1 MTANSTW
8 QFCIDRGG
16 TFTDIVARGPDGRL
30 LTHKLLSENPEAYAD
45 AATAGIADLLGVPRG
60 AKLPTELI
68 QSVKMGTTV
77 ATNALLERK
86 GDRVLLLVS
95 EGFRD
100 AIEIGYQARPKIF
113 ARRIEKP
120 SMLYV
125 RVAEVPERMR
135 TDGAVETPLDL
146 AATRA
151 AFEAAR
157 AEGIDAVAIVFMHA
171 YAFPEHEREAARL
184 AHEAGFAQIS
194 VSHEVS
200 PLVKFV
206 GRGDTTVVDA
216 YLSPLLRRYV
226 DRVASALSTRPSG
239 GRSDTSR
246 AKQPGEGEPTDVESR
261 LTQTPS
267 PQGSGG
273 SPHTTGSA
281 GRPPREAEASDPKL
295 LFMQSSG
302 GLTSA
307 HLFKGKD
314 AILSGPAGGVV
325 GAVET
330 ARIAGF
336 GRVIGFDMGGTS
348 TDVCHFDGV
357 YERTFESVV
366 AGVRVRAPMML
377 IHTVAAGGGSILFYD
392 GARFRVGPDSA
403 GANPG
408 PACYRRGGPLTVTD
422 ANVMVGKLVPDYFPK
437 IFGPAQ
443 DQPLD
448 AEIVR
453 ARFAALAA
461 EIGDGREP
469 AQVADGFIRI
479 AVENMANAILTIS
492 VQRGYDVADYVLNSF
507 GGAGGQHAC
516 LVADALGLARVLIH
530 PLSGVLSAY
539 GMGLAELKATRSHA
553 VLRLLD
559 AEGLAAAEDL
569 AAPLAE
575 DAKDELASQGVARA
589 FIRISIVAHLRY
601 LGTDS
606 SLAVALVV
614 EHFTSPLEGEVDRSL
629 IGQEGG
635 DQRQVSSEDPTPL
648 PNPSPQGGRES
659 ASSLLAK
666 LRSAFEAMHRQRFGF
681 ISPDKAIEIEAVEVE
696 ALGGGDH
703 PREPDLPLSIDELPE
718 PETMTR
724 LFTGGA
730 WRDAPVFLRSGL
742 EPGHCVAG
750 PALIIEPHQTVLVEP
765 HWQAEVTAKN
775 HLLLT
780 RASAR
785 ETRAALGTSVDPV
798 LLEVFNKRFTAIA
811 EQMGYALQNTARSVN
826 IKERLDFSCAIFDG
840 EGRLVA
846 NAPHIPVHLGSM
858 DRSVE
863 TIRREVGGDLAPGD
877 VWMLNAPYNGG
888 THLPDITVVTP
899 VFAEAS
905 FEARRDPEARAEQAS
920 KGDGAHL
927 RTTPGI
933 LFFVAARGHHAD
945 IGGLAPGSMSP
956 KATRIEEEGVYIDS
970 FKLVEGGRFRE
981 EAVLELLTKGPYPA
995 RDPAQNIADLK
1006 AQAAANIKGVQ
1017 ELGKMVAQ
1025 YGLAVV
1031 QAYMGHVQDN
1041 AAASVARVIE
1051 QLKPSSF
1058 EVETDTGARIKAAI
1072 DVDRERGKAIV
1083 DFTGTSAQQPDTFN
1097 APEPIT
1103 RACALY
1109 VFRTLV
1115 DDDIPL
1121 NAGCLRHIEIIV
1133 PDGSMLS
1140 PRYPAA
1146 VAAGNVE
1153 TSQTIVNCLYGALGV
1168 LGSAQ
1173 GTMNNLT
1180 FGNARAQYYE
1190 TICSGAPAGPGFDG
1204 AAAVQT
1210 HMTNSRLTDP
1220 EVLELRYPVLL
1231 ERFEIRRGSGGQG
1244 SWRAGDGTLRVIR
1257 FLERMECAILSGFR
1271 RMRPFGASGGDA
1283 GEPGANFVRRI
1294 DGRLEHLDACAQIV
1308 LEPGEAITIKTP
1320 TGGGYGA
1327 PDK

>member
-1 MTANSTW
+1 MTRSGTW

-16 TFTDIVARGPDGRL
+16 TFTDIVAHSPDGRL

-45 AATAGIADLLGVPRG
+45 AATAGIADLLQVTRG
-60 AKLPTELI
+60 QPLPTERI
-68 QSVKMGTTV
+68 AMVKMGTTV

-86 GDRVLLLVS
+86 GDPVLLLVS

-100 AIEIGYQARPKIF
+100 ALEIGYQARPKIF
-113 ARRIEKP
+113 ARKIEKP

-125 RVAEVPERMR
+125 RVAEVPERIR
-135 TDGAVETPLDL
+135 ADGGVETQLDT
-146 AATRA
+146 A
-151 AFEAAR
+151 AAR
-157 AEGIDAVAIVFMHA
+157 AVLDAARADGIDSVAVVFMHA
-171 YAFPEHEREAARL
+171 YAHPKHEKIAAEL
-184 AHEAGFAQIS
+184 AREAGFAQIS

-216 YLSPLLRRYV
+216 YLSPLLYRYI
-226 DRVASALSTRPSG
+226 DRVAGVLASETGRTR
-239 GRSDTSR
+239 
-246 AKQPGEGEPTDVESR
+246 
-261 LTQTPS
+261 
-267 PQGSGG
+267 
-273 SPHTTGSA
+273 
-281 GRPPREAEASDPKL
+281 L

-307 HLFKGKD
+307 RLFKGKD

-325 GAVET
+325 GAIET
-330 ARIAGF
+330 ARLVGF
-336 GRVIGFDMGGTS
+336 TRVIGFDMGGTS

-357 YERTFESVV
+357 YERTFDSVV

-377 IHTVAAGGGSILFYD
+377 IHTVAAGGGSILVYNA
-392 GARFRVGPDSA
+392 ARFRVGPDSA

-422 ANVMVGKLVPDYFPK
+422 ANVMVGKLQSAFFPK
-437 IFGPAQ
+437 IFGPTQ

-448 AEIVR
+448 AELVQTH
-453 ARFAALAA
+453 FAALAA
-461 EIGDGREP
+461 EIGNGREP

-492 VQRGYDVADYVLNSF
+492 VQRGYDVTDYVLNSF

-516 LVADALGLARVLIH
+516 LVADALGIRRVLIH

-539 GMGLAELKATRSHA
+539 GMGLAELKATRSRA
-553 VLRLLD
+553 VLGMLD
-559 AEGLAAAEDL
+559 AEGLAAAEAL

-575 DAKDELASQGVARA
+575 EATEELAGQGVAPA
-589 FIRISIVAHLRY
+589 GIRVSVQAHLRY

-606 SLAVALVV
+606 ALPVPLGTLAEL
-614 EHFTSPLEGEVDRSL
+614 
-629 IGQEGG
+629 
-635 DQRQVSSEDPTPL
+635 
-648 PNPSPQGGRES
+648 
-659 ASSLLAK
+659 K
-666 LRSAFEAMHRQRFGF
+666 SAFEAMHRQRFGF
-681 ISPDKAIEIEAVEVE
+681 VSPDKAIEIEAIEVE

-703 PREPDLPLSIDELPE
+703 PQEPDLPLSPGGS
-718 PETMTR
+718 PPPQTTTR
-724 LFTGGA
+724 LFTAGA
-730 WRDAPVFLRSGL
+730 WHDAPVFLRDDL
-742 EPGHCVAG
+742 KPGHRVAG
-750 PALIIEPHQTVLVEP
+750 PALIIELHQTVVVEP
-765 HWQAEVTAKN
+765 NWQATVTAKN

-780 RASAR
+780 RASTR
-785 ETRAALGTSVDPV
+785 EARAALDTSADPV

-863 TIRREVGGDLAPGD
+863 TVRREVGARLTPGD

-899 VFAEAS
+899 VFAKNG
-905 FEARRDPEARAEQAS
+905 AE
-920 KGDGAHL
+920 
-927 RTTPGI
+927 I

-945 IGGLAPGSMSP
+945 IGGIAPGSMSP
-956 KATRIEEEGVYIDS
+956 KATRIEEEGVYVDP
-970 FKLVEGGRFRE
+970 FKLVEAGSFRE
-981 EAVLELLTKGPYPA
+981 EAVMMLLTEGPYPA

-1006 AQAAANIKGVQ
+1006 AQAAANTKGVE

-1025 YGLAVV
+1025 YGLDVV

-1051 QLKPSSF
+1051 TLEPASF
-1058 EVETDTGARIKAAI
+1058 EVETDTGARIKVAI
-1072 DVDRERGKAIV
+1072 RIDRARGKAIV
-1083 DFTGTSAQQPDTFN
+1083 DFTGTSEQQPDTFN

-1103 RACALY
+1103 RACVLY

-1133 PDGSMLS
+1133 PEGSMLA

-1153 TSQTIVNCLYGALGV
+1153 TSQTIVNCLYGALGS
-1168 LGSAQ
+1168 LSSAQ

-1180 FGNARAQYYE
+1180 FGDARTQYYE

-1204 AAAVQT
+1204 APAVQT

-1231 ERFEIRRGSGGQG
+1231 ERFEIRRCSGGKG
-1244 SWRAGDGTLRVIR
+1244 RWCAGDGTLRVIR

-1271 RMRPFGASGGDA
+1271 RMRPFGLYGGEP
-1283 GEPGANFVRRI
+1283 GEPGANFVRRNNGRMEDL
-1294 DGRLEHLDACAQIV
+1294 DGCAQVV
-1308 LEPGEAITIKTP
+1308 LNPGEAIIIKTP
-1320 TGGGYGA
+1320 TGGGYGDPLQITKGAGPNPA
-1327 PDK
+1327 PSLTPCLSDFPRLKRLQAGGRPDPARP

>member
-1 MTANSTW
+1 MTSSGTW

-16 TFTDIVARGPDGRL
+16 TFTDIVARAPDGRL

-45 AATAGIADLLGVPRG
+45 AATAGIADLLEVARWD
-60 AKLPTELI
+60 ALPTELI
-68 QSVKMGTTV
+68 HSVKMGTTV

-100 AIEIGYQARPKIF
+100 ALEIGYQARPKIF
-113 ARRIEKP
+113 ARKIEKP

-135 TDGAVETPLDL
+135 ADGAIETPLDR
-146 AATRA
+146 AATRDA
-151 AFEAAR
+151 LEAAR
-157 AEGIDAVAIVFMHA
+157 ADGIDAVAIVFMHA
-171 YAFPEHEREAARL
+171 YAFPNHEREAALL

-194 VSHEVS
+194 VSHAVS

-226 DRVASALSTRPSG
+226 DRVAAALSSEVSKT
-239 GRSDTSR
+239 
-246 AKQPGEGEPTDVESR
+246 
-261 LTQTPS
+261 
-267 PQGSGG
+267 
-273 SPHTTGSA
+273 
-281 GRPPREAEASDPKL
+281 KL

-392 GARFRVGPDSA
+392 GARFRVGPDFA

-422 ANVMVGKLVPDYFPK
+422 ANVMVGKLVPAFFPK
-437 IFGPAQ
+437 IFGPTQ

-448 AEIVR
+448 AEVVR
-453 ARFAALAA
+453 EGFAALAA
-461 EIGDGREP
+461 EIGDGRE
-469 AQVADGFIRI
+469 AARVADGFIRI
-479 AVENMANAILTIS
+479 AVENMANAILSIS
-492 VQRGYDVADYVLNSF
+492 VQRGYDVTDYVLNTF

-516 LVADALGLARVLIH
+516 LVADALGIGSVLIH

-539 GMGLAELKATRSHA
+539 GMGLAELKATRSRA

-559 AEGLAAAEDL
+559 AEGLAAAEAL
-569 AAPLAE
+569 AAPLAD
-575 DAKDELASQGVARA
+575 DAKAELAGQGVARNA
-589 FIRISIVAHLRY
+589 IRISVLAHLRY

-606 SLAVALVV
+606 SLPV
-614 EHFTSPLEGEVDRSL
+614 PLG
-629 IGQEGG
+629 
-635 DQRQVSSEDPTPL
+635 T
-648 PNPSPQGGRES
+648 
-659 ASSLLAK
+659 LAELK
-666 LRSAFEAMHRQRFGF
+666 SAFEAMHRQRFGF
-681 ISPDKAIEIEAVEVE
+681 ISPDRPIEIEAIEVE

-703 PREPDLPLSIDELPE
+703 PHEPDLPLSIDELPE
-718 PETMTR
+718 SQTMTR
-724 LFTGGA
+724 LFTGGT
-730 WRDAPVFLRSGL
+730 WHDAPVFLRVGL

-750 PALIIEPHQTVLVEP
+750 PALIIEPHQTVVIEP

-780 RASAR
+780 RATKR
-785 ETRAALGTSVDPV
+785 ETRTALGTNVDPV
-798 LLEVFNKRFTAIA
+798 LLEVFNKRFTSIA

-863 TIRREVGGDLAPGD
+863 TIRREVGTDLKRGD

-899 VFAEAS
+899 VFATS
-905 FEARRDPEARAEQAS
+905 GAE
-920 KGDGAHL
+920 
-927 RTTPGI
+927 I

-945 IGGLAPGSMSP
+945 IGGIAPGSMSP
-956 KATRIEEEGVYIDS
+956 KATRIEEEGVYIDP
-970 FKLVEGGRFRE
+970 FKLVEDGRFRE
-981 EAVLELLTKGPYPA
+981 DSVLELLTQGPYPA

-1006 AQAAANIKGVQ
+1006 AQAAANAKGV
-1017 ELGKMVAQ
+1017 EEIGKMVAQ

-1051 QLKPSSF
+1051 HLKPSSF
-1058 EVETDTGARIKAAI
+1058 EVETDTGARIKVAI
-1072 DVDRERGKAIV
+1072 SVDRAAAKAIV
-1083 DFTGTSAQQPDTFN
+1083 DFTGTSGQQPDTFN

-1103 RACALY
+1103 RACVLY

-1121 NAGCLRHIEIIV
+1121 NAGCLLHIEIVV
-1133 PDGSMLS
+1133 PEGSMLA

-1153 TSQTIVNCLYGALGV
+1153 TSQTVVNCLYGALQV

-1180 FGNARAQYYE
+1180 FGNARTQYYE
-1190 TICSGAPAGPGFDG
+1190 TICSGAPAGPGFEG

-1220 EVLELRYPVLL
+1220 ELLELRYPVLL
-1231 ERFEIRRGSGGQG
+1231 ERFEIRRGSGGKG
-1244 SWRAGDGTLRVIR
+1244 KWRAGDGTLRVIR

-1271 RMRPFGASGGDA
+1271 RMRPFGAKG
-1283 GEPGANFVRRI
+1283 GEPGEAGANSVRRK
-1294 DGRLEHLDACAQIV
+1294 DGRMESLDACAQV
-1308 LEPGEAITIKTP
+1308 TLDPGEAIIIRTP
-1320 TGGGYGA
+1320 TGGGFGDPY
-1327 PDK
+1327 K

>member
-1 MTANSTW
+1 MTRSGTW

-16 TFTDIVARGPDGRL
+16 TFTDIVARSPDGRL

-45 AATAGIADLLGVPRG
+45 AATAGIADLLQATRG
-60 AKLPTELI
+60 QPLPTERI
-68 QSVKMGTTV
+68 ARVKMGTTV

-86 GDRVLLLVS
+86 GDPVLLLVS

-100 AIEIGYQARPKIF
+100 ALEIGYQARPKIF
-113 ARRIEKP
+113 ARKIEKP

-125 RVAEVPERMR
+125 RVAEVLERIR
-135 TDGAVETPLDL
+135 SDGGVETQLDT
-146 AATRA
+146 A
-151 AFEAAR
+151 AAR
-157 AEGIDAVAIVFMHA
+157 AVLGAARMDGIDSVAIVFMHA
-171 YAFPEHEREAARL
+171 YAHPKHEKIAAEL
-184 AHEAGFAQIS
+184 AREAGFAQIS

-216 YLSPLLRRYV
+216 YLSPLLYRYV
-226 DRVASALSTRPSG
+226 DRVAGVLASE
-239 GRSDTSR
+239 TSR
-246 AKQPGEGEPTDVESR
+246 T
-261 LTQTPS
+261 
-267 PQGSGG
+267 
-273 SPHTTGSA
+273 
-281 GRPPREAEASDPKL
+281 KL

-330 ARIAGF
+330 ARLAGF
-336 GRVIGFDMGGTS
+336 TRVIGFDMGGTS

-357 YERTFESVV
+357 YERTFDSVV

-377 IHTVAAGGGSILFYD
+377 IHTVAAGGGSILVYSA
-392 GARFRVGPDSA
+392 ARFRVGPHSA

-422 ANVMVGKLVPDYFPK
+422 ANVMVGKLQSAFFPK
-437 IFGPAQ
+437 IFGPTQ

-448 AEIVR
+448 AEIVQTH
-453 ARFAALAA
+453 FAALAA

-492 VQRGYDVADYVLNSF
+492 VQRGYDVAHYVLNSF

-516 LVADALGLARVLIH
+516 LVADALGIGRVLIH

-539 GMGLAELKATRSHA
+539 GMGLAELKATRSRA
-553 VLRLLD
+553 VLRVLD
-559 AEGLAAAEDL
+559 AEGLAAAKAL

-575 DAKDELASQGVARA
+575 EATEELAGQGVAPA
-589 FIRISIVAHLRY
+589 GIRISVQAHLRY

-606 SLAVALVV
+606 ALAV
-614 EHFTSPLEGEVDRSL
+614 PLG
-629 IGQEGG
+629 
-635 DQRQVSSEDPTPL
+635 T
-648 PNPSPQGGRES
+648 
-659 ASSLLAK
+659 LAELK
-666 LRSAFEAMHRQRFGF
+666 SAFEAMHRQRFGF
-681 ISPDKAIEIEAVEVE
+681 GSPHKAIEIEAIEVE

-703 PREPDLPLSIDELPE
+703 PQEPDLPLSPDGSP
-718 PETMTR
+718 PPQTTTR
-724 LFTGGA
+724 LFTAGA
-730 WRDAPVFLRSGL
+730 WHDAPVFLRDGL
-742 EPGHCVAG
+742 KPGHRVAG
-750 PALIIEPHQTVLVEP
+750 PALIIEPHQTVVVEP
-765 HWQAEVTAKN
+765 NWQATVTAKN

-780 RASAR
+780 RASTR
-785 ETRAALGTSVDPV
+785 EARAALDTRADPV

-840 EGRLVA
+840 KGRLVA

-863 TIRREVGGDLAPGD
+863 TVRREVGARLTPGD

-899 VFAEAS
+899 VFAKNG
-905 FEARRDPEARAEQAS
+905 AE
-920 KGDGAHL
+920 
-927 RTTPGI
+927 I

-945 IGGLAPGSMSP
+945 IGGIAPGSMSP
-956 KATRIEEEGVYIDS
+956 KATRIEEEGVYIDP
-970 FKLVEGGRFRE
+970 FKLVEAGRFRE
-981 EAVLELLTKGPYPA
+981 EAVMILLTEGPYPA

-1006 AQAAANIKGVQ
+1006 AQAAANTKGVE

-1025 YGLAVV
+1025 YGLDVV

-1051 QLKPSSF
+1051 TLEPASF
-1058 EVETDTGARIKAAI
+1058 EVETDTGARIKVTIRI
-1072 DVDRERGKAIV
+1072 DRARGKAIV
-1083 DFTGTSAQQPDTFN
+1083 DFTGTSEQQPDTFN

-1103 RACALY
+1103 RACVLY

-1121 NAGCLRHIEIIV
+1121 NAGCLRHIKIIV
-1133 PDGSMLS
+1133 PEGSMLA

-1153 TSQTIVNCLYGALGV
+1153 TSQTIVNCLYGALGS
-1168 LGSAQ
+1168 LSSAQ

-1180 FGNARAQYYE
+1180 FGNARTQYYE

-1204 AAAVQT
+1204 APAVQT

-1231 ERFEIRRGSGGQG
+1231 ERFEIRRCSGGKG
-1244 SWRAGDGTLRVIR
+1244 RWCAGDGTLRVIR

-1271 RMRPFGASGGDA
+1271 RMRPFGLNGGEP
-1283 GEPGANFVRRI
+1283 GEPGANFVRRNNGRMEGL
-1294 DGRLEHLDACAQIV
+1294 DGCAQVV
-1308 LEPGEAITIKTP
+1308 LEPGEAIIIKTP
-1320 TGGGYGA
+1320 TGGGYGD
-1327 PDK
+1327 PRK

>member
-1 MTANSTW
+1 MTSSGTW

-16 TFTDIVARGPDGRL
+16 TFTDIVARAPDGRL

-45 AATAGIADLLGVPRG
+45 AATAGIADLLEVARWD
-60 AKLPTELI
+60 ALPTELI
-68 QSVKMGTTV
+68 HSVKMGTTV

-100 AIEIGYQARPKIF
+100 ALEIGYQARPKIF
-113 ARRIEKP
+113 ARKIEKP

-135 TDGAVETPLDL
+135 ADGAIETPLDR
-146 AATRA
+146 AATRDA
-151 AFEAAR
+151 LEAAR
-157 AEGIDAVAIVFMHA
+157 ADGIDAVAIVFMHA
-171 YAFPEHEREAARL
+171 YAFPNHEREAALL

-194 VSHEVS
+194 VSHAVS

-226 DRVASALSTRPSG
+226 DRVAAALSSEVSKT
-239 GRSDTSR
+239 
-246 AKQPGEGEPTDVESR
+246 
-261 LTQTPS
+261 
-267 PQGSGG
+267 
-273 SPHTTGSA
+273 
-281 GRPPREAEASDPKL
+281 KL

-422 ANVMVGKLVPDYFPK
+422 ANVMVGKLVPAFFPK
-437 IFGPAQ
+437 IFGPTQ

-448 AEIVR
+448 AEVVR
-453 ARFAALAA
+453 EGFAALAA
-461 EIGDGREP
+461 EIGDGRE
-469 AQVADGFIRI
+469 AARVADGFIRI
-479 AVENMANAILTIS
+479 AVENMANAILSIS
-492 VQRGYDVADYVLNSF
+492 VQRGYDVTDYVLNTF

-516 LVADALGLARVLIH
+516 LVADALGIGSVLIH

-539 GMGLAELKATRSHA
+539 GMGLAELKATRSRA

-559 AEGLAAAEDL
+559 AEGLAAAEAL
-569 AAPLAE
+569 AAPLAD
-575 DAKDELASQGVARA
+575 DAKAELAGQGVARNA
-589 FIRISIVAHLRY
+589 IRISVLAHLRY

-606 SLAVALVV
+606 SLPV
-614 EHFTSPLEGEVDRSL
+614 PLG
-629 IGQEGG
+629 
-635 DQRQVSSEDPTPL
+635 T
-648 PNPSPQGGRES
+648 
-659 ASSLLAK
+659 LAELK
-666 LRSAFEAMHRQRFGF
+666 SAFEAMHRQRFGF
-681 ISPDKAIEIEAVEVE
+681 ISPDRPIEIEAIEVE

-703 PREPDLPLSIDELPE
+703 PHEPDLPLSIDELPE
-718 PETMTR
+718 SQTMTR
-724 LFTGGA
+724 LFTGGT
-730 WRDAPVFLRSGL
+730 WHDAPVFLRVGL

-750 PALIIEPHQTVLVEP
+750 PALIIEPHQTVVIEP

-780 RASAR
+780 RATKR
-785 ETRAALGTSVDPV
+785 ETRTALGPNVDPV
-798 LLEVFNKRFTAIA
+798 LLEVFNKRFTSIA

-863 TIRREVGGDLAPGD
+863 TIRREVGTDLKRGD

-899 VFAEAS
+899 VFATS
-905 FEARRDPEARAEQAS
+905 GAE
-920 KGDGAHL
+920 
-927 RTTPGI
+927 I

-945 IGGLAPGSMSP
+945 IGGIAPGSMSP
-956 KATRIEEEGVYIDS
+956 KATRIEEEGVYIDP
-970 FKLVEGGRFRE
+970 FKLVEDGRFRE
-981 EAVLELLTKGPYPA
+981 DSVLELLTQGPYPA

-1006 AQAAANIKGVQ
+1006 AQAAANAKGV
-1017 ELGKMVAQ
+1017 EEIGKMVAQ

-1051 QLKPSSF
+1051 HLKPSSF
-1058 EVETDTGARIKAAI
+1058 EVETDTGARIKVAI
-1072 DVDRERGKAIV
+1072 SVDRAAAKAIV
-1083 DFTGTSAQQPDTFN
+1083 DFTGTSGQQPDTFN

-1103 RACALY
+1103 RACVLY

-1121 NAGCLRHIEIIV
+1121 NAGCLLHIEIVV
-1133 PDGSMLS
+1133 PEGSMLA

-1153 TSQTIVNCLYGALGV
+1153 TSQTVVNCLYGALQV

-1180 FGNARAQYYE
+1180 FGNARTQYYE
-1190 TICSGAPAGPGFDG
+1190 TICSGAPAGPGFEG

-1220 EVLELRYPVLL
+1220 ELLELRYPVLL
-1231 ERFEIRRGSGGQG
+1231 ERFEIRRGSGGKG
-1244 SWRAGDGTLRVIR
+1244 KWRAGDGTLRVIR

-1271 RMRPFGASGGDA
+1271 RMRPFGAKG
-1283 GEPGANFVRRI
+1283 GEPGEAGANSVRRK
-1294 DGRLEHLDACAQIV
+1294 DGRMESLDACAQV
-1308 LEPGEAITIKTP
+1308 TLDPGEAIIIRTP
-1320 TGGGYGA
+1320 TGGGFGDPY
-1327 PDK
+1327 K

>member
-1 MTANSTW
+1 MTSSGTW

-16 TFTDIVARGPDGRL
+16 TFTDIVARAPDGRL

-45 AATAGIADLLGVPRG
+45 AATAGIADLLEVARWD
-60 AKLPTELI
+60 ALPTELI
-68 QSVKMGTTV
+68 HSVKMGTTV

-100 AIEIGYQARPKIF
+100 ALEIGYQARPKIF
-113 ARRIEKP
+113 ARKIEKP

-135 TDGAVETPLDL
+135 ADGAIETPLDR
-146 AATRA
+146 AATRDA
-151 AFEAAR
+151 LEAAR
-157 AEGIDAVAIVFMHA
+157 ADGIDAVAIVFMHA
-171 YAFPEHEREAARL
+171 YAFPNHEREAALL

-194 VSHEVS
+194 VSHAVS

-226 DRVASALSTRPSG
+226 DRVAAALSSEVSKT
-239 GRSDTSR
+239 
-246 AKQPGEGEPTDVESR
+246 
-261 LTQTPS
+261 
-267 PQGSGG
+267 
-273 SPHTTGSA
+273 
-281 GRPPREAEASDPKL
+281 KL

-422 ANVMVGKLVPDYFPK
+422 ANVMVGKLVPAFFPK
-437 IFGPAQ
+437 IFGPTQ

-448 AEIVR
+448 AEVVR
-453 ARFAALAA
+453 EGFAALAA
-461 EIGDGREP
+461 EIGDGRE
-469 AQVADGFIRI
+469 AARVADGFIRI
-479 AVENMANAILTIS
+479 AVENMANAILSIS
-492 VQRGYDVADYVLNSF
+492 VQRGYDVTDYVLNTF

-516 LVADALGLARVLIH
+516 LVADALGIGSVLIH

-539 GMGLAELKATRSHA
+539 GMGLAELKATRSRA

-559 AEGLAAAEDL
+559 AEGLAAAEAL
-569 AAPLAE
+569 AAPLAD
-575 DAKDELASQGVARA
+575 DAKAELAGQGVARNA
-589 FIRISIVAHLRY
+589 IRISVLAHLRY

-606 SLAVALVV
+606 SLPV
-614 EHFTSPLEGEVDRSL
+614 PLG
-629 IGQEGG
+629 
-635 DQRQVSSEDPTPL
+635 T
-648 PNPSPQGGRES
+648 
-659 ASSLLAK
+659 LAELK
-666 LRSAFEAMHRQRFGF
+666 SAFEAMHRQRFGF
-681 ISPDKAIEIEAVEVE
+681 ISPDRPIEIEAIEVE

-703 PREPDLPLSIDELPE
+703 PHEPDLPLSIDELPE
-718 PETMTR
+718 SQTMTR
-724 LFTGGA
+724 LFTGGT
-730 WRDAPVFLRSGL
+730 WHDAPVFLRVGL

-750 PALIIEPHQTVLVEP
+750 PALIIEPHQTVVIEP

-780 RASAR
+780 RATKR
-785 ETRAALGTSVDPV
+785 ETRTALGTNVDPV
-798 LLEVFNKRFTAIA
+798 LLEVFNKRFTSIA

-863 TIRREVGGDLAPGD
+863 TIRREVGTDLKRGD

-899 VFAEAS
+899 VFATS
-905 FEARRDPEARAEQAS
+905 GAE
-920 KGDGAHL
+920 
-927 RTTPGI
+927 I

-945 IGGLAPGSMSP
+945 IGGIAPGSMSP
-956 KATRIEEEGVYIDS
+956 KATRIEEEGVYIDP
-970 FKLVEGGRFRE
+970 FKLVEDGRFRE
-981 EAVLELLTKGPYPA
+981 DSVLELLTQGPYPA

-1006 AQAAANIKGVQ
+1006 AQAAANAKGV
-1017 ELGKMVAQ
+1017 EEIGKMVAQ

-1051 QLKPSSF
+1051 HLKPSSF
-1058 EVETDTGARIKAAI
+1058 EVETDTGARIKVAI
-1072 DVDRERGKAIV
+1072 SVDRAAAKAIV
-1083 DFTGTSAQQPDTFN
+1083 DFTGTSGQQPDTFN

-1103 RACALY
+1103 RACVLY

-1121 NAGCLRHIEIIV
+1121 NAGCLRHIEIVV
-1133 PDGSMLS
+1133 PEGSMLA

-1153 TSQTIVNCLYGALGV
+1153 TSQTIVNCLYGALQV

-1180 FGNARAQYYE
+1180 FGNARTQYYE

-1231 ERFEIRRGSGGQG
+1231 ERFEIRRGSGGKG
-1244 SWRAGDGTLRVIR
+1244 KWRAGDGTLRVIR

-1271 RMRPFGASGGDA
+1271 RMRPFGAKG
-1283 GEPGANFVRRI
+1283 GEPGEAGANSVRRK
-1294 DGRLEHLDACAQIV
+1294 DGRMESLDACAQV
-1308 LEPGEAITIKTP
+1308 TLDPGEAIIIRTP
-1320 TGGGYGA
+1320 TGGGFGD
-1327 PDK
+1327 PHK

>member
-1 MTANSTW
+1 MTSSGTW

-16 TFTDIVARGPDGRL
+16 TFTDIVARAPDGRL

-45 AATAGIADLLGVPRG
+45 AATAGIADLLEVARWD
-60 AKLPTELI
+60 ALPTELI
-68 QSVKMGTTV
+68 HSVKMGTTV

-100 AIEIGYQARPKIF
+100 ALEIGYQARPKIF
-113 ARRIEKP
+113 ARKIEKP

-135 TDGAVETPLDL
+135 ADGAIETPLDR
-146 AATRA
+146 AATRDA
-151 AFEAAR
+151 LEAAR
-157 AEGIDAVAIVFMHA
+157 ADGIDAVAIVFMHA
-171 YAFPEHEREAARL
+171 YAFPNHEREAALL

-194 VSHEVS
+194 VSHAVS

-226 DRVASALSTRPSG
+226 DRVAAALSSEVSKT
-239 GRSDTSR
+239 
-246 AKQPGEGEPTDVESR
+246 
-261 LTQTPS
+261 
-267 PQGSGG
+267 
-273 SPHTTGSA
+273 
-281 GRPPREAEASDPKL
+281 KL

-422 ANVMVGKLVPDYFPK
+422 ANVMVGKLVPAFFPK
-437 IFGPAQ
+437 IFGPTQ

-448 AEIVR
+448 AEVVR
-453 ARFAALAA
+453 EGFAALAA
-461 EIGDGREP
+461 EIGDGRE
-469 AQVADGFIRI
+469 AARVADGIIRI
-479 AVENMANAILTIS
+479 AVENMANAILSIS
-492 VQRGYDVADYVLNSF
+492 VQRGYDVTDYVLNTF

-516 LVADALGLARVLIH
+516 LVADALGIGSVLIH

-539 GMGLAELKATRSHA
+539 GMGLAELKATRSRA

-559 AEGLAAAEDL
+559 AEGLAAAEAL
-569 AAPLAE
+569 AAPLAD
-575 DAKDELASQGVARA
+575 DAKAELAGQGVARNA
-589 FIRISIVAHLRY
+589 IRISVLAHLRY

-606 SLAVALVV
+606 SLPV
-614 EHFTSPLEGEVDRSL
+614 PLG
-629 IGQEGG
+629 
-635 DQRQVSSEDPTPL
+635 T
-648 PNPSPQGGRES
+648 
-659 ASSLLAK
+659 LAELK
-666 LRSAFEAMHRQRFGF
+666 SAFEAMHRQRFGF
-681 ISPDKAIEIEAVEVE
+681 ISPDRPIEIEAIEVE

-703 PREPDLPLSIDELPE
+703 PHEPDLPLSIDELPE
-718 PETMTR
+718 SQTMTR
-724 LFTGGA
+724 LFTGGT
-730 WRDAPVFLRSGL
+730 WHDAPVFLRVGL

-750 PALIIEPHQTVLVEP
+750 PALIIEPHQTVVIEP

-780 RASAR
+780 RATKR
-785 ETRAALGTSVDPV
+785 ETRTALGPNVDPV
-798 LLEVFNKRFTAIA
+798 LLEVFNKRSTSIA

-863 TIRREVGGDLAPGD
+863 TIRREVGTDLKRGD

-899 VFAEAS
+899 VFATS
-905 FEARRDPEARAEQAS
+905 GAE
-920 KGDGAHL
+920 
-927 RTTPGI
+927 I

-945 IGGLAPGSMSP
+945 IGGIAPGSMSP
-956 KATRIEEEGVYIDS
+956 KATRIEEEGVYIDP
-970 FKLVEGGRFRE
+970 FKLVEDGRFRE
-981 EAVLELLTKGPYPA
+981 DSVLELLTQGPYPA

-1006 AQAAANIKGVQ
+1006 AQAAANAKGV
-1017 ELGKMVAQ
+1017 EEIGKMVAQ

-1051 QLKPSSF
+1051 HLKPSSF
-1058 EVETDTGARIKAAI
+1058 EVETDTGARIKVAI
-1072 DVDRERGKAIV
+1072 SVDRAAAKAIV
-1083 DFTGTSAQQPDTFN
+1083 DFTGTSGQQPDTFN

-1103 RACALY
+1103 RACVLY

-1121 NAGCLRHIEIIV
+1121 NAGCLLHIEIVV
-1133 PDGSMLS
+1133 PEGSMLA

-1153 TSQTIVNCLYGALGV
+1153 TSQTVVNCLYGALQV

-1180 FGNARAQYYE
+1180 FGNARTQYYE
-1190 TICSGAPAGPGFDG
+1190 TICSGAPAGPGFEG

-1231 ERFEIRRGSGGQG
+1231 ERFEIRRGSGGKG
-1244 SWRAGDGTLRVIR
+1244 KWRAGDGTLRVIR

-1271 RMRPFGASGGDA
+1271 RMRPFGAKG
-1283 GEPGANFVRRI
+1283 GEPGEAGANSVRRK
-1294 DGRLEHLDACAQIV
+1294 DGRMESLDACAQV
-1308 LEPGEAITIKTP
+1308 TLDPGEAIIIRTP
-1320 TGGGYGA
+1320 TGGGFGDPY
-1327 PDK
+1327 K

>member
-1 MTANSTW
+1 
-8 QFCIDRGG
+8 
-16 TFTDIVARGPDGRL
+16 
-30 LTHKLLSENPEAYAD
+30 
-45 AATAGIADLLGVPRG
+45 
-60 AKLPTELI
+60 
-68 QSVKMGTTV
+68 
-77 ATNALLERK
+77 
-86 GDRVLLLVS
+86 
-95 EGFRD
+95 
-100 AIEIGYQARPKIF
+100 
-113 ARRIEKP
+113 
-120 SMLYV
+120 
-125 RVAEVPERMR
+125 MR
-135 TDGAVETPLDL
+135 ADGAIETPLDR
-146 AATRA
+146 AATRDA
-151 AFEAAR
+151 LEAAR
-157 AEGIDAVAIVFMHA
+157 ADGIDAVAIVFMHA
-171 YAFPEHEREAARL
+171 YAFPNHEREAALL

-194 VSHEVS
+194 VSHAVS

-226 DRVASALSTRPSG
+226 DRVAAALSSEVSKT
-239 GRSDTSR
+239 
-246 AKQPGEGEPTDVESR
+246 
-261 LTQTPS
+261 
-267 PQGSGG
+267 
-273 SPHTTGSA
+273 
-281 GRPPREAEASDPKL
+281 KL

-422 ANVMVGKLVPDYFPK
+422 ANVMVGKLVPAFFPK
-437 IFGPAQ
+437 IFGPTQ

-448 AEIVR
+448 AEVVR
-453 ARFAALAA
+453 EGFAALAA
-461 EIGDGREP
+461 EIGDGRE
-469 AQVADGFIRI
+469 AARVADGIIRI
-479 AVENMANAILTIS
+479 AVENMANAILSIS
-492 VQRGYDVADYVLNSF
+492 VQRGYDVTDYVLNTF

-516 LVADALGLARVLIH
+516 LVADALGIGSVLIH

-539 GMGLAELKATRSHA
+539 GMGLAELKATRSRA

-559 AEGLAAAEDL
+559 AEGLAAAEAL
-569 AAPLAE
+569 AAPLAD
-575 DAKDELASQGVARA
+575 DAKAELAGQGVARNA
-589 FIRISIVAHLRY
+589 IRISVLAHLRY

-606 SLAVALVV
+606 SLPV
-614 EHFTSPLEGEVDRSL
+614 PLG
-629 IGQEGG
+629 
-635 DQRQVSSEDPTPL
+635 T
-648 PNPSPQGGRES
+648 
-659 ASSLLAK
+659 LAELK
-666 LRSAFEAMHRQRFGF
+666 SAFEAMHRQRFGF
-681 ISPDKAIEIEAVEVE
+681 ISPDRPIEIEAIEVE

-703 PREPDLPLSIDELPE
+703 PHEPDLPLSIDELPE
-718 PETMTR
+718 SQTMTR
-724 LFTGGA
+724 LFTGGT
-730 WRDAPVFLRSGL
+730 WHDAPVFLRVGL

-750 PALIIEPHQTVLVEP
+750 PALIIEPHQTVVIEP

-780 RASAR
+780 RATKR
-785 ETRAALGTSVDPV
+785 ETRTALGPNVDPV
-798 LLEVFNKRFTAIA
+798 LLEVFNKRFTSIA

-863 TIRREVGGDLAPGD
+863 TIRREVGTDLKRGD

-899 VFAEAS
+899 VFATS
-905 FEARRDPEARAEQAS
+905 GAE
-920 KGDGAHL
+920 
-927 RTTPGI
+927 I

-945 IGGLAPGSMSP
+945 IGGIAPGSMSP
-956 KATRIEEEGVYIDS
+956 KATRIEEEGVYIDP
-970 FKLVEGGRFRE
+970 FKLVEDGRFRE
-981 EAVLELLTKGPYPA
+981 DSVLELLTQGPYPA

-1006 AQAAANIKGVQ
+1006 AQAAANAKGV
-1017 ELGKMVAQ
+1017 EEIGKMVAQ

-1051 QLKPSSF
+1051 HLKPSSF
-1058 EVETDTGARIKAAI
+1058 EVETDTGARIKVAI
-1072 DVDRERGKAIV
+1072 SVDRAAAKAIV
-1083 DFTGTSAQQPDTFN
+1083 DFTGTSGQQPDTFN

-1103 RACALY
+1103 RACVLY

-1121 NAGCLRHIEIIV
+1121 NAGCLLHIEIVV
-1133 PDGSMLS
+1133 PEGSMLA

-1153 TSQTIVNCLYGALGV
+1153 TSQTVVNCLYGALQV

-1180 FGNARAQYYE
+1180 FGNARTQYYE
-1190 TICSGAPAGPGFDG
+1190 TICSGAPAGPGFEG

-1231 ERFEIRRGSGGQG
+1231 ERFEIRRGSGGKG
-1244 SWRAGDGTLRVIR
+1244 KWRAGDGTLRVIR

-1271 RMRPFGASGGDA
+1271 RMRPFGAKG
-1283 GEPGANFVRRI
+1283 GEPGEAGANSVRRK
-1294 DGRLEHLDACAQIV
+1294 DGRMESLDACAQV
-1308 LEPGEAITIKTP
+1308 TLDPGEAIIIRTP
-1320 TGGGYGA
+1320 TGGGFGDPY
-1327 PDK
+1327 K